1 MQRPTGV
8 TILAVLAFIGA
19 ALQAFAGLA
28 LLLVGGA
35 LMARMGGRP
44 LGMIGGIGA
53 AFLAIFLLALAILDG
68 VIGSGLLK
76 LRNWARVLTIVL
88 AGLGALVNGLA
99 LLRTVIFMRPF
110 FMFNHAVATG
120 IAVWIVVYLLQPP
133 IKQAFGVTTGL

>member
-19 ALQAFAGLA
+19 GLLA
-28 LLLVGGA
+28 LLALSLLFVGGA

-53 AFLAIFLLALAILDG
+53 TFLAVFLFGLAVVYAF
-68 VIGSGLLK
+68 IGNGLLK

-88 AGLGALVNGLA
+88 AGLSALVNGLA
-99 LLRTVIFMRPF
+99 LLHMMMPMRPF
-110 FMFNHAVATG
+110 FMFNHFVFTA
-120 IAVWIVVYLLQPP
+120 IDVWIVVYLLQPP
-133 IKQAFGVTTGL
+133 IKQAFGATAGL